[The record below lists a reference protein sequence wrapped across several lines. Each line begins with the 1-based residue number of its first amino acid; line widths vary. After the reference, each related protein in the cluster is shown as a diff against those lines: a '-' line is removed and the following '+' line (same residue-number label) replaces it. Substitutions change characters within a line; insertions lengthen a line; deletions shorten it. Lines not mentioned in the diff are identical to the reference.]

1 MLLESFTSLY
11 LSNIVQLLGKYDGKV
26 FDDRKVKF
34 PVGEGCEHN
43 VIEGVEE
50 AVKKMRKL
58 QQTRLQIAP
67 KYGWGH
73 EGNQEFGIPP
83 DATITYEVT
92 LLDYVKVLCTCRFQW

>member
-1 MLLESFTSLY
+1 MLESFTSLY